1 MPIYLICTIEDVKKY
16 TGKNGFGA
24 NIVVS
29 TLLEKNRKNLEFNI
43 ASAEQASILEE
54 GLQEQF
60 TLILT
65 LDQSKFGTRI
75 GGLLSI
81 TKGNIFDSLKNKA
94 S

>member
-29 TLLEKNRKNLEFNI
+29 TLLEKNRKSLEFNI
-43 ASAEQASILEE
+43 TNAEQASVLEE
-54 GLQEQF
+54 NLQEQV

-75 GGLLSI
+75 GNLLSI
-81 TKGNIFDSLKNKA
+81 TKGNVFDTLNKKV

>member
-1 MPIYLICTIEDVKKY
+1 MPIYSICTIEDVKKY

-24 NIVVS
+24 TVVVS
-29 TLLEKNRKNLEFNI
+29 TLVDKKRKSLEFNI
-43 ASAEQASILEE
+43 TSAEQASVLEE
-54 GLQEQF
+54 SLQEQV

-75 GGLLSI
+75 STLESI
-81 TKGNIFDSLKNKA
+81 IKGNIFDTLNKKV